1 MNASDPTTSAAPTPA
16 PPPAIAAF
24 LRGVGRR
31 AIVFAQLQCGDPDRA
46 AAALTAVLPRFTAQ
60 AGTRPM
66 AQWPALFWGLLLASP
81 ELRPT
86 TSVEPQWPPAVVVL
100 GRLGAGPRSAVLLW
114 LVAGLDEDAAAAALG
129 VDAPTWRLALQ
140 RAALRDA
147 HGELDVDAWHRLAA
161 AGREA
166 QQAVPATRLALWERD
181 CRAALAHSNRAP
193 MDARRAW
200 PRWLLPMLW
209 TGFAACVV
217 ALLATF
223 VWPVA
228 RPGAGAAA
236 SDDGRVVVRRAP
248 LPAPAAPLATFDA
261 AFALR
266 HHPDLAQLATGD
278 EALLRDLDFHAWHAA
293 QIAMPPFPV
302 DPAPAAEPDPD
313 AMAPAQREALRLRLA
328 EWDALAPAARRVRRE
343 RWQAWQQLPAQQR
356 AAVLDAATTFAA
368 LPPERQQALRSQFD
382 QLSPDARRGW
392 WLGPGLGMAWPRL
405 QPLLMQV
412 PAAQRGPLLA
422 TLHELSPLQLDDL
435 ATLAQRTPPQE
446 RDALRRELLSTSEAN
461 RAAWL
466 RERLHR

>member
-1 MNASDPTTSAAPTPA
+1 MNTPDPTPRIAHSTAT
-16 PPPAIAAF
+16 PPAIAAF

-31 AIVFAQLQCGDPDRA
+31 AIVFAQLQCGDSDRA
-46 AAALTAVLPRFTAQ
+46 AAALTAVLPRFTAE

-66 AQWPALFWGLLLASP
+66 AQWPARFWGLLLASP
-81 ELRPT
+81 ALRPDT
-86 TSVEPQWPPAVVVL
+86 TVEPQWPSAVAVL

-114 LVAGLDEDAAAAALG
+114 VVAGLDEDAAAAALG

-140 RAALRDA
+140 RATLRDA
-147 HGELDVDAWHRLAA
+147 HGEVDVDAWHQLAA
-161 AGREA
+161 ASREA

-181 CRAALAHSNRAP
+181 CRAALAHSTR
-193 MDARRAW
+193 DQRLAW
-200 PRWLLPMLW
+200 PRWLLPVLW
-209 TGFAACVV
+209 TGFAACAV

-223 VWPVA
+223 AWPVA

-236 SDDGRVVVRRAP
+236 NDDGRIVVRRAP

-266 HHPDLAQLATGD
+266 HHPDLAQLAAGD
-278 EALLRDLDFHAWHAA
+278 EAMLRDLDFHAWHAA
-293 QIAMPPFPV
+293 QIAMPPFPA
-302 DPAPAAEPDPD
+302 DPAPVVEPDLD
-313 AMAPAQREALRLRLA
+313 AVAPAQRETLRQRVV
-328 EWDALAPAARRVRRE
+328 EWDALPPAVRRERRE
-343 RWQAWQQLPAQQR
+343 RWQAWQQLPAPQR
-356 AAVLDAATTFAA
+356 AAVLDAAATFAA

-412 PAAQRGPLLA
+412 PAAQRDPLLA
-422 TLHELSPLQLDDL
+422 ILHELSPLQLDDL
-435 ATLAQRTPPQE
+435 ATLAQRTPPQA